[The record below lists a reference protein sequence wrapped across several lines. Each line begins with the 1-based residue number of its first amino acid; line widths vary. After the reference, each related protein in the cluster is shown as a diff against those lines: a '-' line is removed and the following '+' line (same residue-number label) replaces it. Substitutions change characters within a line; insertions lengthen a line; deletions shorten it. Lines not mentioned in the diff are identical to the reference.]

1 MEHRRTRGPAT
12 RSDVP
17 ARQQPSDL
25 GWDDSLYRADSG
37 APGGDPYADSA
48 SETAG
53 PDSAE
58 TSQQASGGGHRR
70 GGGSRSRKAPRS
82 RGRRVVRWV
91 AISTAVA
98 VLGTAGAAW
107 AYYEHLNAN
116 IKKDELNLSD
126 AKLSKP
132 QANADGQTPLNI
144 LLMGSDSRNSD
155 ENVKLGGARDTRG
168 EKPRADV
175 QMLLH
180 LSADRT
186 NMTVISIPRDTRV
199 TIPKCTDPHTGTV
212 YKQSEDIINASLTHG
227 GPGCTVAT
235 WEEMTGISIDHF
247 MMVDFAGVVKMADA
261 IGGVPVCV
269 DKNIY
274 DKQSGLRL
282 KAGTTTIKDEQALQ
296 WLRTRHGFE
305 DGTDLGRTH
314 AQHMYMNSMIR
325 ELKKGAKLT
334 DPGQLTGLAEAATKS
349 VTVDTGLGTVKKL
362 YDLGNELKKVPANR
376 ITMTTMP
383 WNWDPKNNAH
393 VIPKP
398 GDADKLFALVRAD
411 NPVDGKA
418 KTPTPGATATASA
431 SPADAAAPK
440 GEIAV
445 TVRNGTATASQA
457 AVSGRAKTIAARLG
471 TLGFTK
477 AAADST
483 PQTQTDTTVSYP
495 SASLKGDAQAVAK
508 ALGLPDSAVRSS
520 KSVTKVTLVVGSDWR
535 TGTTYP
541 KTAGSSGT
549 GAPGKAPDTSSA
561 LNGADTSACMKVNV
575 FPGAHYVW

>member
-1 MEHRRTRGPAT
+1 MEHRRSRGPAT
-12 RSDVP
+12 RDGGSSRND
-17 ARQQPSDL
+17 RSEH
-25 GWDDSLYRADSG
+25 GWDDSLYESEPEPGA
-37 APGGDPYADSA
+37 APGAA
-48 SETAG
+48 
-53 PDSAE
+53 SAE
-58 TSQQASGGGHRR
+58 SSRQAAAGGHRR
-70 GGGSRSRKAPRS
+70 SGSRSRKAPKS
-82 RGRRVVRWV
+82 RRRRTLRW
-91 AISTAVA
+91 IGIGTAVA
-98 VLGTAGAAW
+98 VLGTAGAGW

-126 AKLSKP
+126 AKLSKS
-132 QANADGQTPLNI
+132 QANAEGQTPLNI

-155 ENVKLGGARDTRG
+155 ENVKLGGAKDTRG

-199 TIPKCTDPHTGTV
+199 TIPKCTDPHDGTV
-212 YKQSEDIINASLTHG
+212 YKKSEDIINASLTHG

-235 WEEMTGISIDHF
+235 WEEMTGISVDHF
-247 MMVDFAGVVKMADA
+247 MMIDFAGVVNMADA

-269 DKNIY
+269 NKNIY
-274 DKQSGLRL
+274 DKQSGLKL

-349 VTVDTGLGTVKKL
+349 VTVDKGLGTVKKL
-362 YDLGNELKKVPANR
+362 YDLGNELKKVPADR

-383 WNWDPKNNAH
+383 WDWDPANKAH

-418 KTPTPGATATASA
+418 KKPTPGATAGASA
-431 SPADAAAPK
+431 APTDAAAPK

-457 AVSGRAKTIAARLG
+457 AVSGRAKAVVSRLDA
-471 TLGFTK
+471 LGFTQ
-477 AAADST
+477 AAPDTT
-483 PQTQTDTTVSYP
+483 PQPQADTTVSYP
-495 SASLKGDAQAVAK
+495 SDSLKGDAQAVAK

-520 KSVTKVTLVVGSDWR
+520 RSVSGVTVVVGSDWR
-535 TGTTYP
+535 SGTTYP
-541 KTAGSSGT
+541 KSAGGSGSGT
-549 GAPGKAPDTSSA
+549 PNKAPSSSSA
-561 LNGADTSACMKVNV
+561 LNGADESACMKVNTY
-575 FPGAHYVW
+575 PGAHYVW

>member
-1 MEHRRTRGPAT
+1 MEHRRTRGTAT
-12 RSDVP
+12 RNGVP
-17 ARQQPSDL
+17 AQNSPSEL
-25 GWDDSLYRADSG
+25 GSDDSLYGSDAGG
-37 APGGDPYADSA
+37 AGADPYADAPSRTPG
-48 SETAG
+48 S
-53 PDSAE
+53 PSAE
-58 TSQQASGGGHRR
+58 TSRQAAGSGHRR
-70 GGGSRSRKAPRS
+70 GGSRSRKAPRS
-82 RGRRVVRWV
+82 RRRRALRW
-91 AISTAVA
+91 IGIGTAVA
-98 VLGTAGAAW
+98 VLGTAGAGW

-132 QANADGQTPLNI
+132 QANAEGQTPLNI

-155 ENVKLGGARDTRG
+155 ENVKLGGAADTRG

-180 LSADRT
+180 LSADRS

-199 TIPKCTDPHTGTV
+199 AIPKCTDPHDGTV
-212 YKQSEDIINASLTHG
+212 YKKSEDIINASLTHG

-274 DKQSGLRL
+274 DKQSGLKL

-362 YDLGNELKKVPANR
+362 YDLGNELKKVPADR

-383 WNWDPKNNAH
+383 WDWDPKNKAH

-418 KTPTPGATATASA
+418 KAPTPGAAATVTA
-431 SPADAAAPK
+431 SPADPAAPK
-440 GEIAV
+440 GEIDV

-457 AVSGRAKTIAARLG
+457 AVSGRAKTIVGRLS
-471 TLGFTK
+471 TLGFTR
-477 AAADST
+477 AASDTT
-483 PQTQTDTTVSYP
+483 PQPQTDTTLSYP
-495 SASLKGDAQAVAK
+495 SAALKGDAQAVAK

-520 KSVTKVTLVVGSDWR
+520 KSVTKVTVVVGSDWR

-541 KTAGSSGT
+541 KTAGGSGS
-549 GAPGKAPDTSSA
+549 GAPDKAPSTSSA
-561 LNGADTSACMKVNV
+561 LNGADTSACMKVNTY
-575 FPGAHYVW
+575 PGAHYVW

>member
-12 RSDVP
+12 REDVP
-17 ARQQPSDL
+17 ARNNPAEH
-25 GWDDSLYRADSG
+25 GWDDSLY
-37 APGGDPYADSA
+37 
-48 SETAG
+48 E
-53 PDSAE
+53 PDSAGSGSASGSDAE
-58 TSQQASGGGHRR
+58 TSRQAPGSGHRR
-70 GGGSRSRKAPRS
+70 SGSRSRKAPKS
-82 RGRRVVRWV
+82 RRRRTLRW
-91 AISTAVA
+91 IGIGTAVA
-98 VLGTAGAAW
+98 VLGTAGAGW

-132 QANADGQTPLNI
+132 QANSEGQTQLNI
-144 LLMGSDSRNSD
+144 LLMGSDDRNSD
-155 ENVKLGGARDTRG
+155 ENVKLGGAADTRG
-168 EKPRADV
+168 QKPRADV

-180 LSADRT
+180 VSADRS

-199 TIPKCTDPHTGTV
+199 PIPKCTDPHDGTV
-212 YKQSEDIINASLTHG
+212 YKATEGIINSSLQHG

-235 WEEMTGISIDHF
+235 WEQLTGISIDHF
-247 MMVDFAGVVKMADA
+247 MMVDFTGVVRMADA

-269 DKNIY
+269 DKNIW
-274 DKQSGLRL
+274 DKKSKLKL

-296 WLRTRHGFE
+296 WLRTRYGFE

-334 DPGQLTGLAEAATKS
+334 DPGQLTDLAEAATKS
-349 VTVDTGLGTVKKL
+349 VTVDKGLGTVKKL
-362 YDLGNELKKVPANR
+362 YDLGNDLKRVPTNR

-383 WNWDPKNNAH
+383 WDWDPKNKAH

-418 KTPTPGATATASA
+418 KTPTPGSA
-431 SPADAAAPK
+431 APADPAAPK

-457 AVSGRAKTIAARLG
+457 AVSGRAKAVVSRLDG
-471 TLGFTK
+471 LGFTQ
-477 AAADST
+477 AAPDTT
-483 PQTQTDTTVSYP
+483 PQPQADTTVSYP
-495 SASLKGDAQAVAK
+495 SDSLKGDAQAVAK

-520 KSVTKVTLVVGSDWR
+520 RSVTKVTVVVGSDWR
-535 TGTTYP
+535 SGTTYP
-541 KTAGSSGT
+541 KSAGSSGGT
-549 GAPGKAPDTSSA
+549 SPGTPGKAPSSASA
-561 LNGADTSACMKVNV
+561 LNGADESACMKVNTY
-575 FPGAHYVW
+575 PGAHYVW

>member
-1 MEHRRTRGPAT
+1 MDHRRTRGAAT

-17 ARQQPSDL
+17 AQSSPSEL
-25 GWDDSLYRADSG
+25 GWDDGLYRSESG
-37 APGGDPYADSA
+37 AAPDAESSRPADPQD
-48 SETAG
+48 
-53 PDSAE
+53 
-58 TSQQASGGGHRR
+58 ASGSGHRR
-70 GGGSRSRKAPRS
+70 GGTRSRKAPKGPKS
-82 RGRRVVRWV
+82 RKRRVLRW
-91 AISTAVA
+91 IGIGTAVA
-98 VLGTAGAAW
+98 ILGTAGAGW

-126 AKLSKP
+126 SKLSKS

-144 LLMGSDSRNSD
+144 LLLGSDSRNSD

-175 QMLLH
+175 EMLLH

-199 TIPKCTDPHTGTV
+199 TIPKCTDPHDGTV
-212 YKQSEDIINASLTHG
+212 YKKSEDIINASLTHG

-282 KAGTTTIKDEQALQ
+282 KAGRTTVMGEQALQ

-362 YDLGNELKKVPANR
+362 YDLGNELKKVPSNR

-383 WNWDPKNNAH
+383 WNWDPTNKAH

-398 GDADKLFALVRAD
+398 GDAEKLFALVRAD
-411 NPVDGKA
+411 NPADGKA
-418 KTPTPGATATASA
+418 KEPAPGAAASS
-431 SPADAAAPK
+431 SPADPAAPT

-445 TVRNGTATASQA
+445 TVRNGTGTASRA
-457 AVSGRAKTIAARLG
+457 AVSGRAKVIAGRLNA
-471 TLGFTK
+471 LGFTK
-477 AAADST
+477 AVADTS
-483 PQTQTDTTVSYP
+483 PQTQADTTVSYP

-508 ALGLPDSAVRSS
+508 ALGLPDSAVRVS
-520 KSVTKVTLVVGSDWR
+520 KSVTTVTLVVGSDWR
-535 TGTTYP
+535 TGTSYP

-549 GAPGKAPDTSSA
+549 AGSGTPNKAPDTSSA
-561 LNGADTSACMKVNV
+561 LNGADTSACMKVNT

>member
-1 MEHRRTRGPAT
+1 MEHRRSRGTATRG
-12 RSDVP
+12 VP
-17 ARQQPSDL
+17 PRNNPSEH
-25 GWDDSLYRADSG
+25 GWDDSLYES
-37 APGGDPYADSA
+37 DSA
-48 SETAG
+48 AEPGTT
-53 PDSAE
+53 SAE
-58 TSQQASGGGHRR
+58 TSRQAAPPAAGHRR
-70 GGGSRSRKAPRS
+70 GTSRSRKAPKS
-82 RGRRVVRWV
+82 RRRRTLRW
-91 AISTAVA
+91 IGIGTAVA
-98 VLGTAGAAW
+98 VLGTAGAGW

-126 AKLSKP
+126 AKLSKS
-132 QANADGQTPLNI
+132 QANAEGQTPLNI

-155 ENVKLGGARDTRG
+155 ENVKLGGAKDTRG

-199 TIPKCTDPHTGTV
+199 TIPKCTDPHDGTV
-212 YKQSEDIINASLTHG
+212 YKKSEDIINASLTHG

-247 MMVDFAGVVKMADA
+247 MMVDFAGVVNMADA

-274 DKQSGLRL
+274 DKQSGLKL

-349 VTVDTGLGTVKKL
+349 VTVDKGLGTVKKL

-383 WNWDPKNNAH
+383 WNWDPQNKAH

-418 KTPTPGATATASA
+418 KAPKPGAATTTSA
-431 SPADAAAPK
+431 APADVTAPK

-457 AVSGRAKTIAARLG
+457 AVSGRAKAVVSRLG
-471 TLGFTK
+471 ALGFAK
-477 AAADST
+477 ATPDTT
-483 PQTQTDTTVSYP
+483 PQPQADTTVSYP
-495 SASLKGDAQAVAK
+495 SDSLKGDAQAVAK

-520 KSVTKVTLVVGSDWR
+520 KSVTNVTVVVGSDWR
-535 TGTTYP
+535 SGTTYP
-541 KTAGSSGT
+541 KSAGSSGGSGS
-549 GAPGKAPDTSSA
+549 GAPDKAPSSSSA
-561 LNGADTSACMKVNV
+561 LNGADESACMKVNTY
-575 FPGAHYVW
+575 PGAHYVW